1 MSLNRLFDTIE
12 QAREAADWKA
22 AFGEPQKAE
31 DKTIIP
37 VAQVGYGFGLGFGSG
52 TAPANEE
59 DKPASTGEGGG
70 AGGGALA
77 RPLGVIVV
85 TPESVYFEEVRD
97 EGKIAIFGIG
107 MVTLSI
113 FQVAKTLRA
122 IFGRR

>member
-1 MSLNRLFDTIE
+1 MALNKLFDTIQ
-12 QAREAADWKA
+12 QARETANWEA
-22 AFGEPQKAE
+22 AFGEPQKLE
-31 DKTIIP
+31 DRTIIP

-52 TAPANEE
+52 TAPADEE
-59 DKPASTGEGGG
+59 DKPVSTGEGGG
-70 AGGGALA
+70 AGGGALV